1 MTIGTK
7 ELPYA
12 KETGDVAVLLVNVV
26 SSIKAK
32 GDYMALIPQL
42 VAAVDGAPQID
53 DEAAESK
60 KVVAAT
66 LGYHLGELVEAIT
79 AKKA

>member
-1 MTIGTK
+1 MSIETK

-12 KETGDVAVLLVNVV
+12 KETGDIAKLLVSVV
-26 SSIKAK
+26 KTIKEK
-32 GDYMALIPQL
+32 GDYMSLVPEL
-42 VAAVDGAPQID
+42 VAAVDGAPEVD
-53 DEAAESK
+53 NEAAESK

-66 LGYHLGELVEAIT
+66 LGYHLGELVEAIV